1 MQRFKFTIVATIIAM
16 LAAVGA
22 AAANGPANHR
32 AHLTGDA
39 EVPAVATNATGQA
52 KVQISPDGSELS
64 YRVNVANIHDVL
76 MAHLHV
82 APAGVNGPVVVWLYP
97 EDGPPPQLIEGRTQG
112 TLATGTVTADDLVGP
127 LEGATIADLAA
138 LIEAGE
144 VYVNVHTVANPGG
157 EVRGQLH

>member
-1 MQRFKFTIVATIIAM
+1 MQRFKFTIVATIVAM
-16 LAAVGA
+16 LAAVGV
-22 AAANGPANHR
+22 AAANGPANHH